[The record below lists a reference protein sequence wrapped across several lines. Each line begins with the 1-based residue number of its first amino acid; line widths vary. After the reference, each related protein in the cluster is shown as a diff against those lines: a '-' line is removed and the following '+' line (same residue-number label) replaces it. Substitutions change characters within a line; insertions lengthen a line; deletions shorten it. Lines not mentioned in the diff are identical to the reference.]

1 MTISKDQFIKE
12 FKSTKSDTEKWKLIL
27 EHKPDVT
34 LYSSSV
40 SNNYIEFNDDSLD
53 YLDFDNTGGADL
65 SSIVQ
70 ALGIKYQEDI

>member
-1 MTISKDQFIKE
+1 MIISKDQFIKE
-12 FKSTKSDTEKWKLIL
+12 FKSAKSDTEKWKLVL

-53 YLDFDNTGGADL
+53 YLDFGSSGCDI

-70 ALGIKYQEDI
+70 ALGIKYKEDI